1 MCTHTVTKFLQEAP
15 SWGRAPPLN
24 PHMHDG
30 PSVGGKLAGPSDP
43 HRHDHIAVAVLLVGQ
58 RAHLPG
64 RLLVLELDANGAL
77 GRRGEEIE
85 QVLRIEADGERVAL
99 VFLLDRFLGLAVFGA
114 GGGKL
119 EALLGERELYRV
131 RTLVGELR
139 DAPQGIVQ
147 LAAFQNDGLIVLP
160 RQHGLVVGKLTGE
173 HARNQQPRPHL
184 EEEVVVV
191 AGKLDLAVVAGFSR
205 KPLDLH
211 HGLLGHE
218 QPHFT
223 VEACELVVG
232 FGHGQAVAVGGYHR
246 KRLGFEDQQAAI
258 QRIARLLHGN
268 GKRRLGDQGAQ
279 QFRRNLHQR
288 VGKHRDGREVIL
300 RHAHHLVSLAVADD
314 LDPVVFEQLE
324 ADLLLRQQTH
334 QFEQFFSRDRG
345 GAVFLDLGFARRA
358 DAQLEVGGRN
368 CQPAALSLAEQVR
381 QDGDGGLAL
390 HHALRQAQFVEQVKF
405 LYAEFH
411 RGVSSLFFGYEP
423 VTLLSFPEGIKTV
436 VAVASVETLK
446 TSPRAATR
454 RHCPV
459 YLAGDA
465 LRKSRKTAPP
475 GANHPLIAQE
485 GHRCS
490 TGISTGAGRASGGV
504 ARAYTNESS
513 SLLRVRFRSLSL
525 RRRVSILWI
534 ECRTVV
540 WCLPPNCR
548 PISGSDAEVS
558 CLTRYMA
565 IWRGKAMAFELLRIF
580 KSCSRRPNCSPTRF

>member
-1 MCTHTVTKFLQEAP
+1 MRI
-15 SWGRAPPLN
+15 GRMTPRQ
-24 PHMHDG
+24 G
-30 PSVGGKLAGPSDP
+30 RGKVAGPSDA
-43 HRHDHIAVAVLLVGQ
+43 HRHDDVAVAVLLVGQ

-64 RLLVLELDANGAL
+64 RLLVLELDTDGAL

-131 RTLVGELR
+131 RALVGELR
-139 DAPQGIVQ
+139 DAPQRIVQ
-147 LAAFQNDGLIVLP
+147 LAAFQNDGFVVLP
-160 RQHGLVVGKLTGE
+160 RQHSLVVGELPGE

-184 EEEVVVV
+184 EEEVVIV
-191 AGKLDLAVVAGFSR
+191 AGKIDLAVIAGFGR

-218 QPHFT
+218 QPHFA

-232 FGHGQAVAVGGYHR
+232 FGHGQAMAVSGYHR

-268 GKRRLGDQGAQ
+268 GKRRLGDQRAQ
-279 QFRRNLHQR
+279 QLRRNLHQG

-300 RHAHHLVSLAVADD
+300 RHAHHLVSLVVADD

-324 ADLLLRQQTH
+324 ADLLVRQQAH
-334 QFEQFFSRDRG
+334 QLEQFFSRNRG
-345 GAVFLDLGFARRA
+345 GAVFLDLGFARCA
-358 DAQLEVGGRN
+358 DAQLEIGGRN
-368 CQPAALSLAEQVR
+368 RQPAALGLTEQVR

-390 HHALRQAQFVEQVKF
+390 HHALRQAQFVEQIKLF
-405 LYAEFH
+405 YAEFH
-411 RGVSSLFFGYEP
+411 RRGPRFSFATNRL
-423 VTLLSFPEGIKTV
+423 TLLSFPEGIKTV
-436 VAVASVETLK
+436 VAVAAVETLK
-446 TSPRAATR
+446 TSTRAATR
-454 RHCPV
+454 RDYPV
-459 YLAGDA
+459 YLAEDA
-465 LRKSRKTAPP
+465 LRKSRKTALP
-475 GANHPLIAQE
+475 GANHPLIAPE
-485 GHRCS
+485 EHRSS
-490 TGISTGAGRASGGV
+490 TGISSGAWRASGVV
-504 ARAYTNESS
+504 ARAYANESS

-548 PISGSDAEVS
+548 PISGNDAEVS
-558 CLTRYMA
+558 CLTKYMA

-580 KSCSRRPNCSPTRF
+580 RSCSRRPNCSPTRF